1 MSLTD
6 FHFQPVW
13 YVANWFFFFLFFSV
27 PAIFLIPACRG
38 PELGFFLNSY
48 ILSQRD
54 KGVAQL
60 AQENKQRSQDQSERE
75 ISGAAVAVRERLSSV
90 STQSKQPPRPSSIA
104 NVPKYLVQRKT
115 PPKKRISMWPWQEG
129 RTSYV
134 GGSFAGKEINHV
146 YTENVQKREDKNEI
160 RMQTHTHTQS
170 VGDWA
175 VGKILR
181 ADVHTVVQRFPSR
194 DCIRSVGCIHIH
206 TSLERKKGEKER
218 ELYGEKNGGFACRF
232 FSFSFLFIYFILFLC
247 WKCRRARLLPL
258 CPICVSLYNFSGLPL

>member
-1 MSLTD
+1 M
-6 FHFQPVW
+6 
-13 YVANWFFFFLFFSV
+13 
-27 PAIFLIPACRG
+27 
-38 PELGFFLNSY
+38 
-48 ILSQRD
+48 
-54 KGVAQL
+54 
-60 AQENKQRSQDQSERE
+60 
-75 ISGAAVAVRERLSSV
+75 
-90 STQSKQPPRPSSIA
+90 
-104 NVPKYLVQRKT
+104 
-115 PPKKRISMWPWQEG
+115 
-129 RTSYV
+129 